1 MARKKK
7 SLAEEA
13 GKTKVEMQM
22 TPMIDMTFLILTFF
36 MLVCHLST
44 LQLEA
49 IQLPHAD
56 EARKRQ
62 ASQLMKGGKLKGRT
76 VIVNVK
82 EEDTAKLAEGERQVR
97 ISGRIYDPDKLKAYI
112 QRRAYEAVTKYGP
125 DKTVPTPPGVV
136 VSPLHV
142 IIRCDRKA
150 RYEAVTWIMEA
161 CSMSRPGVIHVYMA
175 ATKQRYPDEEYP
187 RNLR

>member
-7 SLAEEA
+7 SLSEEA
-13 GKTKVEMQM
+13 SKTKLQVQM

-44 LQLEA
+44 LNLEA

-62 ASQLMKGGKLKGRT
+62 VERMGKLKGT

-82 EEDTAKLAEGERQVR
+82 EEDTRRLAEGKRQVR

-112 QRRAYEAVTKYGP
+112 QRRAQEAVVKYGP
-125 DKTVPTPPGVV
+125 ETNVGSLPKGVV
-136 VSPLHV
+136 VSPLKV
-142 IIRCDRKA
+142 IIRCDRHA

-175 ATKQRYPDEEYP
+175 ATKQRYPDDDYP
-187 RNLR
+187 KNLR

>member
-7 SLAEEA
+7 SLADEA
-13 GKTKVEMQM
+13 SETKVQMQM

-56 EARKRQ
+56 EARKKK
-62 ASQLMKGGKLKGRT
+62 AGGIAKKLKGRI

-82 EEDTAKLAEGERQVR
+82 EEDTARLAEGKRQVR
-97 ISGRIYDPDKLKAYI
+97 IAGRTYDPDKLKAYI
-112 QRRAYEAVTKYGP
+112 QRRAYEALTKYGP
-125 DKTVPTPPGVV
+125 DTSVPAPPGVT

-161 CSMSRPGVIHVYMA
+161 CSMSRPGVVHVYMA
-175 ATKQRYPDEEYP
+175 ATRQRYEDEEYP
-187 RNLR
+187 RNLK

>member
-13 GKTKVEMQM
+13 GKTKVQMQM

-44 LQLEA
+44 LNLEA

-62 ASQLMKGGKLKGRT
+62 IEKMGKLKGT

-82 EEDTAKLAEGERQVR
+82 KEDTEKLAEGKRQVR
-97 ISGRIYDPDKLKAYI
+97 IAGRIYDPDKLKAYI
-112 QRRAYEAVTKYGP
+112 QRRAQEAVVKYGP
-125 DKTVPTPPGVV
+125 ETNVGSLPKGVV
-136 VSPLHV
+136 VSPLKV
-142 IIRCDRKA
+142 IIRCDRYA

-175 ATKQRYPDEEYP
+175 ATQQRYPDDDYP

>member
-7 SLAEEA
+7 RIADEA
-13 GKTKVEMQM
+13 MKTKVEMNM

-56 EARKRQ
+56 EARK
-62 ASQLMKGGKLKGRT
+62 AEKVIKQLKST

-82 EEDTAKLAEGERQVR
+82 EEDTQKLAQGIRQVR

-112 QRRAYEAVTKYGP
+112 QRRAYEAVQKYGP
-125 DKTVPTPPGVV
+125 DKTVPAPPGVV
-136 VSPLHV
+136 VSPLRV
-142 IIRCDRKA
+142 IIRCDRQA

-175 ATKQRYPDEEYP
+175 ATKQRYPNEEYP
-187 RNLR
+187 KGLR